1 MDEMAEPIIKFSFEL
16 IRHLK
21 VEKFFFLPFSFKSND
36 DDDEDEDCFT
46 SWLVHASSDYER
58 GSLKSS
64 LELDFWWLRVWY
76 VSEWVSECERESQ
89 CKCVVTERSEC
100 T

>member
-1 MDEMAEPIIKFSFEL
+1 MRQRLVSRRTTIRKTMMKVMDEMAEPIIKFSFEL

-46 SWLVHASSDYER
+46 S
-58 GSLKSS
+58 
-64 LELDFWWLRVWY
+64 
-76 VSEWVSECERESQ
+76 
-89 CKCVVTERSEC
+89 
-100 T
+100 